1 MLNFLGVSVGEEY
14 CKRLLDRADR
24 DRDGSLTFPE
34 FLLMWRE
41 AQDEDELIE
50 VIREHD
56 LYPDVVKIDYFRKQR
71 PETQVTETVKRS
83 YGRNHHH
90 HHHCSCG
97 CQQTT
102 TTKTYRKSPKEESV
116 EYKTKVA
123 HRSIERLPVFSC
135 YR

>member
-1 MLNFLGVSVGEEY
+1 
-14 CKRLLDRADR
+14 
-24 DRDGSLTFPE
+24 
-34 FLLMWRE
+34 MWRE

-56 LYPDVVKIDYFRKQR
+56 LFPDVVKIDYVRRQR

-90 HHHCSCG
+90 TMGESVNQGAGHHHHLCSCG
-97 CQQTT
+97 REQT
-102 TTKTYRKSPKEESV
+102 TTKTYRKSPKEQSV
-116 EYKTKVA
+116 EYRTKVS
-123 HRSIERLPVFSC
+123 HRSTERFPIFSC

>member
-34 FLLMWRE
+34 
-41 AQDEDELIE
+41 
-50 VIREHD
+50 
-56 LYPDVVKIDYFRKQR
+56 
-71 PETQVTETVKRS
+71 VTETVKRS